1 MPRALSRIHRITKF
15 TLKRAD
21 ISRTSR
27 KKLMP
32 PGLHTAMSL
41 FTTGSALP
49 PFKFNRQDR
58 LFMDIGNAPS
68 CCARFYFTTSGL
80 RWSRLYPYS
89 KSLC

>member
-1 MPRALSRIHRITKF
+1 M

-27 KKLMP
+27 KNRCRQR
-32 PGLHTAMSL
+32 LHTAMSL
-41 FTTGSALP
+41 FTTGGALP
-49 PFKFNRQDR
+49 PFIFNRQDR
-58 LFMDIGNAPS
+58 LFIDTGNAPS

-89 KSLC
+89 ESLC